1 MKKNSSQTF
10 HSRRSSPGHFC
21 QVISG
26 YYRNDPRVFQR
37 QSKSLLYAGYRV
49 TIATND
55 GEPDEKVDGIDIRS
69 SSQSYSSRIRT
80 LALATWQFW
89 GLLRDIDADVYQLHS
104 PELLPIAIVLKWRGK
119 VVVYDAHEDLPNHI
133 LDKEWIP
140 ASLRRPLSFA
150 ANLFINAV
158 LSRID
163 AVVTPHHHVAEALAA
178 VNPMVVVV
186 ANHAKMLPFD
196 PYKIL
201 PFRSRGS
208 IVCYSGTMYSH
219 SNQKEVL
226 VAIEDLIEVEYHVAG
241 YMPPNLE
248 LELQREPAYSRFV
261 FHGRLPWEDLR
272 TFYETSLAGLAI
284 IGFTRNLGGRTGTN
298 AINKFFEYMEAGLPV
313 ICSGSRLWRE
323 IVEEYKCGICVEP
336 GDIVQIRAAIKTL
349 TEDRD
354 LAELM
359 GRNGRRAIEER
370 FNWSVE
376 EDKFLKI
383 FSDIRLMRAP
393 RNGI

>member
-1 MKKNSSQTF
+1 MKKNSLPPFRDRAT
-10 HSRRSSPGHFC
+10 SPVHVC

-37 QSKSLLYAGYRV
+37 QSKSLLNAGYRV
-49 TIATND
+49 SIATND
-55 GEPDEKVDGIDIRS
+55 GEPDEKVDGIDIRACS
-69 SSQSYSSRIRT
+69 RSYSSRIRT
-80 LALATWQFW
+80 LAFATWQFW
-89 GLLRDIDADVYQLHS
+89 GLLRDIDADIYQLHS
-104 PELLPIAIVLKWRGK
+104 PELLPIAIILKWRGK
-119 VVVYDAHEDLPNHI
+119 AVVYDAHEDLPNHI
-133 LDKEWIP
+133 LEKEWIP
-140 ASLRRPLSFA
+140 AILRRPLSVATNWFIDA
-150 ANLFINAV
+150 A

-163 AVVTPHHHVAEALAA
+163 AVVTPHHHVAEALAG
-178 VNPMVVVV
+178 VNPTAVVV

-196 PYKIL
+196 PSNIL
-201 PFRSRGS
+201 PFRSRGPV
-208 IVCYSGTMYSH
+208 VCYSGTMYSH

-226 VAIEDLIEVEYHVAG
+226 AAIADLNEVEYHVAG
-241 YMPPNLE
+241 YMPPSLE
-248 LELQREPAYSRFV
+248 LELRRQPAYSRFF
-261 FHGRLPWEDLR
+261 FHGRLPWENLR
-272 TFYETSLAGLAI
+272 TLYEASLAGLAI

-323 IVEEYKCGICVEP
+323 IVEEYNCGICVEP
-336 GDIVQIRAAIKTL
+336 GDIAQIRAAIKTL

-376 EDKFLKI
+376 EEKYLKI
-383 FSDIRLMRAP
+383 FSDIAVMRASK
-393 RNGI
+393 NGM